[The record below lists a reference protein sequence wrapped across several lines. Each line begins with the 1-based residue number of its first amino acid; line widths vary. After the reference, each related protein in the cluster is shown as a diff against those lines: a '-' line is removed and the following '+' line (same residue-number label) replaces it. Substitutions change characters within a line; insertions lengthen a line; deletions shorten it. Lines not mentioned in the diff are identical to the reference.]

1 MNYLLGFSDRYAFST
16 DTNEYATGLND
27 ENEWDENILDYN
39 VPLDERLDDWYEES
53 DNSEYGYNESG
64 YDRERIY

>member
-1 MNYLLGFSDRYAFST
+1 MNYLLGFSDRHAFST

-27 ENEWDENILDYN
+27 ENEWDENIMDYN
-39 VPLDERLDDWYEES
+39 IPLDERMDDWHEEF
-53 DNSEYGYNESG
+53 DNGEYVYNESG

>member
-1 MNYLLGFSDRYAFST
+1 MNYSDSFSDRHAFST

-27 ENEWDENILDYN
+27 ENEWDENIMDYDI
-39 VPLDERLDDWYEES
+39 PFDDRIDDRYGEF
-53 DNSEYGYNESG
+53 DNSEYVYNESG